1 MTPTPVLPS
10 LPEIER
16 LVNSFQNYCF
26 GFAQE
31 PSNEHTGRRMLDAR
45 KSLMAAIESLSR
57 APAEPVN
64 SAGETPEQHAHR
76 WATELAV
83 SMARKFYPEAP
94 QFEPMSDL
102 LGVITQID
110 NMTTGL
116 VRAPA
121 EPAETEAWLIR
132 MSDGTRFIHS
142 HNAIAD
148 YRSLDPAAK
157 VVELVPRG
165 SGAHPT
171 ESAGPAAAQPIAEG
185 LLQSACA
192 RMLANAN
199 WSVAGAL
206 SPASKRKDFPSNGWA
221 SVKLRDLASVRDTL
235 SAASG
240 DSTES
245 AGPAPA
251 DYSEQLTK
259 AKNLLVRLWDCHP
272 STRPMIEGATGSWFV
287 WSANRDAALGE
298 SHDASA

>member
-1 MTPTPVLPS
+1 MPTTQPVLPS

-16 LVNSFQNYCF
+16 LLHSLENRCF

-31 PSNEHTGRRMLDAR
+31 PGSQSAEVRLLLAR
-45 KSLMAAIESLSR
+45 KNLMAAIESLSR
-57 APAEPVN
+57 APAEPVAEIFDTFGN
-64 SAGETPEQHAHR
+64 SQDPTKCVGH
-76 WATELAV
+76 V
-83 SMARKFYPEAP
+83 
-94 QFEPMSDL
+94 
-102 LGVITQID
+102 
-110 NMTTGL
+110 
-116 VRAPA
+116 
-121 EPAETEAWLIR
+121 WL
-132 MSDGTRFIHS
+132 
-142 HNAIAD
+142 
-148 YRSLDPAAK
+148 K
-157 VVELVPRG
+157 VGYFPPRG
-165 SGAHPT
+165 TKLYAHPT

-287 WSANRDAALGE
+287 WGTNRDAALGE
-298 SHDASA
+298 SHG